1 LIEKDLKKI
10 KTKINKVKKIYE
22 EHNKNQI
29 KNGGDFNICSILR
42 KHNDEVNLHSKFIY
56 ELINPDGSHLQ
67 GDKFL
72 RLFINE
78 ALELDDF
85 IFEDLKIYREDL
97 TDDNRRIDFTIESSN
112 YLIGIEMKIDA
123 TDQDKQMYSYH
134 KELEK
139 RNHKY
144 KKNIKLYYLTKYGSE
159 PTKQSLHLLKSDK
172 YNLLSFNI
180 DIEWWLNK
188 CIEKTNI
195 LKLQESINQ
204 YLEVVHK
211 ITGQTPKE
219 LENKMDTLIT
229 KIDDIKILHNIS
241 QDYPRVWAKK
251 EADFWNELYNK
262 INKMTINGNKNSNNK
277 NLKIDLYS
285 GNSKND
291 YSYDTPYDEQ
301 IDVIKQDRHHNH
313 NSKFGLKIL
322 YLHNKYKIEIL
333 IYQWD
338 GYYTDIAVNISGV
351 KGGNIKNSNLEH
363 LLNSINFMGTIE
375 DPELIF
381 YAKDTLEPTFEL
393 FDDNEF
399 KYILSEYTKEIKK
412 VLKIIDDNKD
422 NIVR

>member
-1 LIEKDLKKI
+1 
-10 KTKINKVKKIYE
+10 
-22 EHNKNQI
+22 
-29 KNGGDFNICSILR
+29 
-42 KHNDEVNLHSKFIY
+42 
-56 ELINPDGSHLQ
+56 
-67 GDKFL
+67 
-72 RLFINE
+72 
-78 ALELDDF
+78 
-85 IFEDLKIYREDL
+85 
-97 TDDNRRIDFTIESSN
+97 
-112 YLIGIEMKIDA
+112 
-123 TDQDKQMYSYH
+123 
-134 KELEK
+134 
-139 RNHKY
+139 
-144 KKNIKLYYLTKYGSE
+144 
-159 PTKQSLHLLKSDK
+159 
-172 YNLLSFNI
+172 LLSFNI